1 MGRLATRQT
10 VGVLLMSLLLVLAGC
25 NSGGQ
30 SPTTDA
36 PTDAPAEGDGSDADP
51 GEIGLSTY
59 EFTEGESYTYNNSL
73 FGSTATETW
82 TVVSVDGDNGTV
94 EVTSSNGETTQNTT
108 ITGTHSS
115 IVRKAGRDEVAGLF
129 VYARAPLAITG
140 MGDASGGNF
149 TVDGNDLPTNSSVA
163 GRTATVAPQ
172 GETTVNGVQCTE
184 YVVVPEDSQQRL
196 RTCVN
201 EDYPF
206 AVSMRGSQAG
216 RTFLSMELVDS
227 DRP

>member
-25 NSGGQ
+25 NTGGQ

-36 PTDAPAEGDGSDADP
+36 PTDAPAEGDGGGSDP

-59 EFTEGESYTYNNSL
+59 EFTDGESYTYDSSL

-82 TVVSVDGDNGTV
+82 TVVAVDGDDVTV
-94 EVTSSNGETTQNTT
+94 EVTSSNGDTTKNTT
-108 ITGTHSS
+108 ITGTHSE
-115 IVRKAGRDEVAGLF
+115 IVRKAGRDEVAGMF
-129 VYARAPLAITG
+129 VYARAPLAIAG
-140 MGDASGGNF
+140 MGDGSGQNF
-149 TVDGNDLPTNSSVA
+149 TVDGNELPTNSSVA

-172 GETTVNGVQCTE
+172 GETTVNGIQCTE
-184 YVVVPEDSQQRL
+184 YVVVPEDSQQQL

-216 RTFLSMELVDS
+216 QTFLTMELVDS
-227 DRP
+227 NRP